1 MIQAATNKSER
12 FHDFLKWVFFGGERI
27 ISENDREAQ
36 RKIIK
41 YNQLVANCIVFHNV
55 CTVTQI
61 LEQMEKEGKPI
72 NVGAL
77 SKMSPYLTQHINRFG
92 KYRLDLN
99 RMAPGPDYRFC
110 LSDIGQLPAI

>member
-1 MIQAATNKSER
+1 
-12 FHDFLKWVFFGGERI
+12 VFFGGEKI

-55 CTVTQI
+55 CTVTQM
-61 LEQMEKEGKPI
+61 LEQMEKEGKAI

-77 SKMSPYLTQHINRFG
+77 TKMSPYLTQHINRFG
-92 KYRLDLN
+92 KYRLNPN
-99 RMAPGPDYRFC
+99 RMAPEPDYLFS
-110 LSDIGQLPAI
+110 LNSIGQLTAT